1 VIRPWTLLLLASFF
15 GHWAAFAQEP
25 VGDAGVYPAEATAL
39 NAALGLARRAEKDG
53 DHAAAVDEYLRAA
66 ELAAGAGAK
75 QQATVQYELGNTYRR
90 LNQQEQALAA
100 YAHGLDI
107 LGAREPGLKSK
118 ILNARGIAY
127 RRIGRYQEAI
137 TSLQQ
142 SIALREAAGDRMGLV
157 KARANLGSLY
167 QLQGKYALALSAYRQ
182 ALAAAD
188 TLEGAPPTL
197 RADLHTDTGLV
208 LSELGD
214 FEPALREF
222 DTALG
227 LLEGASDPRREAR
240 LFHNMAFAHFRR
252 GEVQRSIELYD
263 RALSLR
269 RQVGDK
275 RGEGKTLNNL
285 GFAYAKLGRHQEALK
300 TLEDAVAIARELGDR
315 ADEGRTVDSIAT
327 VYMKTGQHS
336 AALEQLHLALAIER
350 EVGDRGGER
359 VTLANIGR
367 VYLAQ
372 ERPSL
377 AIAFL
382 KHSVN
387 VTEQIRSELGT
398 LPRKARQAYTE
409 TVADT
414 YRLLAD
420 LLLRQ
425 NRILEAERVMDL
437 LKVEELDEY
446 LGDVRGS
453 GASMYLSPAEEE
465 VLARHGTLLQQ
476 SIVLGRELAEL
487 EAIERRARTREQK
500 DRIRELRAEQ
510 SKVKKAFQEFQDSP
524 EVVAAFS
531 RHSVGEREQSVQL
544 AQLLKLSEHL
554 EKHTALLY
562 PLILPDRL
570 ELILATTYAPPVR
583 LPQPVSEQQLKE
595 AIFAFRQALAN
606 RSADVAVLG
615 QTLYRWL
622 LQPLEEA
629 LAAGEIETIVYV
641 PDGQLRYIP
650 LAALHD
656 GTDWLVRRFGINL
669 ITALS
674 LTDFDRV
681 PSAIS
686 EVLAGAFTTKE
697 VEVEVAG
704 SRLAFHGL
712 PFARRE
718 VDELARLYP
727 AATRLLDDDFT
738 PDRVVPEFQDYQVV
752 HLATHGL
759 FVPGRPAQESFI
771 LFGNGE
777 RATLPD
783 IEDTWLLGG
792 VDLIVLSACETG
804 VGGVLGNGE
813 EIHGF
818 GYLMQNAGANAVMAS
833 LWEVSDGG
841 TQALM
846 SAFYKHL
853 KQPGTSKVEALRQAQ
868 LDLID
873 NVSRP
878 AGEEAPRGVIVASK
892 PADSSGYT
900 HPYYWASFVLIG
912 NGL

>member
-1 VIRPWTLLLLASFF
+1 MIRPWTLLLLASFF
-15 GHWAAFAQEP
+15 GHWPAFAQEP
-25 VGDAGVYPAEATAL
+25 VGDAGVYPAEA
-39 NAALGLARRAEKDG
+39 AALDATLGQARRAAKDG

-66 ELAAGAGAK
+66 ELAKDADAK
-75 QQATVQYELGNTYRR
+75 QQATVQYELGNSYRR

-100 YAHGLDI
+100 YVQGLDI
-107 LGAREPGLKSK
+107 LGAREPGLRSK
-118 ILNARGIAY
+118 ILNAQSIAY
-127 RRIGRYQEAI
+127 RRIGRYQDAI
-137 TSLQQ
+137 ESLQQ
-142 SIALREAAGDRMGLV
+142 SIALREAARDRMGLV
-157 KARANLGSLY
+157 TARANLGSLY
-167 QLQGKYALALSAYRQ
+167 ELQGKYALALSTYRQ

-188 TLEGAPPTL
+188 AIEGTPPTL
-197 RADLHTDTGLV
+197 RADLRTDIGLV

-214 FEPALREF
+214 FGPALLEF
-222 DTALG
+222 DAALA
-227 LLEGASDPRREAR
+227 LLEGASDPGREAR
-240 LFHNMAFAHFRR
+240 LLHNMAFAHFRR
-252 GEVQRSIELYD
+252 REVQRSIELYG

-269 RQVGDK
+269 RQVGDR

-327 VYMKTGQHS
+327 VYLQTGQHS

-382 KHSVN
+382 KQSVN

-398 LPRKARQAYTE
+398 LPREARLAYTE
-409 TVADT
+409 TVAET

-425 NRILEAERVMDL
+425 NRILEAERVIDL

-453 GASMYLSPAEEE
+453 GASMYLSAAEGE
-465 VLARHGTLLQQ
+465 VLGRHDTLLQQ

-487 EAIERRARTREQK
+487 EAIERRARTAEQQE
-500 DRIRELRAEQ
+500 RIRELRAEQ

-531 RHSVGEREQSVQL
+531 RHSAGEREQSVQL

-554 EKHTALLY
+554 GKHAALLY

-570 ELILATTYAPPVR
+570 ELILVTAYAPPAR

-595 AIFAFRQALAN
+595 AIFAFRQALAS
-606 RSADVAVLG
+606 RSGDAAILG
-615 QTLYRWL
+615 QRLYRWL
-622 LQPLEEA
+622 FQPLEGA
-629 LAAGEIETIVYV
+629 LAAGEIDTIVYV

-656 GTDWLVRRFGINL
+656 GQDWLVRRFGINL

-674 LTDFDRV
+674 LTDFDRA
-681 PSAIS
+681 PSAVS

-697 VEVEVAG
+697 VDVEVAG
-704 SRLAFHGL
+704 SRLAFRGL
-712 PFARRE
+712 PYARRE
-718 VDELARLYP
+718 VDELATLYP
-727 AATRLLDDDFT
+727 AATKLVDDDFT
-738 PDRVVPEFQDYQVV
+738 PERVVPELKDYQVV

-759 FVPGRPAQESFI
+759 FVPGRPASESFI

-783 IEDTWLLGG
+783 IEESWLLGG

-853 KQPGTSKVEALRQAQ
+853 KQPGTSKAEALRQAQ

-878 AGEEAPRGVIVASK
+878 AGEEAPRGVIVAGQ